1 VVSLRL
7 LGSALLAS
15 TALLVGCGGG
25 DSAVRV
31 DGQPI
36 SFEQLSQSATTS
48 SHATSGRFAFDVS
61 MTFPGADEPF
71 ALAGEGAFDHPAER
85 ASFSV
90 DMSSLASMLGGL
102 FAGLGGAGAGAQGIP
117 DFDDPSGWQIEVVR
131 DGDVGYVRFPALDDQ
146 LPEGKSW
153 IRARAGE
160 KAGGFELDELDQF
173 AQSDPRELLDALKSV
188 TSEVEVVGT
197 ESLRG
202 SDVTHYR
209 AVVEPEDL
217 AAKVPAGQRQQTE
230 SLVDQITAQT
240 GLESVPVD
248 VWIDASGLVRKLA
261 MTFSA
266 VDPASSQR
274 TEASIAFELWD
285 YNEPVSI
292 DLPPASEVVD
302 ASAVRG

>member
-1 VVSLRL
+1 VVRLRL

-15 TALLVGCGGG
+15 TALLAGCGGG

-48 SHATSGRFAFDVS
+48 SDATSGRFAFDVS

-71 ALAGEGAFDHPAER
+71 ALAGEGAFDHTAER

-102 FAGLGGAGAGAQGIP
+102 FAGLGGVGAGAQGVP

-146 LPEGKSW
+146 LPDGKSW

-173 AQSDPRELLDALKSV
+173 AQSDPRELLDALKAV

-217 AAKVPAGQRQQTE
+217 AAKVPAGQREQTE

-240 GLESVPVD
+240 GLEAVPVD
-248 VWIDASGLVRKLA
+248 VWIDSSGLVRKLA

-274 TEASIAFELWD
+274 TEAAIAFELWD
-285 YNEPVSI
+285 YNQPVSI

-302 ASAVRG
+302 ASAVR